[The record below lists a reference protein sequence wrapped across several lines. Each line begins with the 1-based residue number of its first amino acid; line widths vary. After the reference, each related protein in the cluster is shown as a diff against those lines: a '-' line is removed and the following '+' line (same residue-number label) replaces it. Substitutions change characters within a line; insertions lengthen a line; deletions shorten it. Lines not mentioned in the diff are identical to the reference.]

1 MMGTAHPWHDI
12 DPGPEAPRTVR
23 TVIEI
28 SKGSRCKY
36 ELDKP
41 SGLLVLDR
49 VLFSAVH
56 YPANYGLIPQTY
68 YLDHDPLDI
77 IVICSE
83 ELIPMSI
90 LDAKVIGIM
99 HMEDHGDQD
108 DKIVAVAAKDI
119 SLAYIDDISQ
129 LPPHTIHEL
138 KNFFE
143 DYKKLENKQV
153 EVTGF
158 KGKEAAWQ
166 CIEESMER
174 YNQEI
179 KPLIVNI

>member
-1 MMGTAHPWHDI
+1 MHPWHDVN
-12 DPGPEAPRTVR
+12 PGPGAPEV
-23 TVIEI
+23 VKAIIEI
-28 SKGSRCKY
+28 PKGSRCKY

-83 ELIPMSI
+83 ELIPMSL
-90 LDAKVIGIM
+90 LDARVIGIM
-99 HMEDHGDQD
+99 NMEDNGEQD
-108 DKIVAVAAKDI
+108 DKIIAVANRDVSLDYINDI
-119 SLAYIDDISQ
+119 NQ

-143 DYKKLENKQV
+143 DYKKLEDKAVTVLGFQGKQ
-153 EVTGF
+153 
-158 KGKEAAWQ
+158 AALL
-166 CIEESMER
+166 CIRESMKR

-179 KPLIVNI
+179 RPNR